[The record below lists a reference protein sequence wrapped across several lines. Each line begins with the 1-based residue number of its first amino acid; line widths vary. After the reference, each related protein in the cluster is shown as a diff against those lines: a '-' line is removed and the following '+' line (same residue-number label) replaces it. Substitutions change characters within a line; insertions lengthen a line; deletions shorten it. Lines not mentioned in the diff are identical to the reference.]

1 MATFGRR
8 VGTRHNT
15 DRCAELGVGVVLDAL
30 TATPRAIADAVDTVD
45 GDGGDSRYGRAAGD
59 LAVEAARQPRP
70 QHLAELDGLLDHA

>member
-8 VGTRHNT
+8 VGTRHNA

-45 GDGGDSRYGRAAGD
+45 GDSRYGRAAGD
-59 LAVEAARQPRP
+59 LAVEAARQSRP